1 MQYELRYQVI
11 EPKRNTYQNVIDRYG
26 DRPATRYQEATLD
39 VEPRENFHYRPTW
52 IAGGATV
59 DIWHCDDD
67 GYYAQF
73 APGLP
78 EWNLRGR
85 ITAGGDGRF
94 WIRTIQPAP
103 YQIPTDGATGALIRA
118 ADWHAWRP
126 AHLHMKVSAPGY
138 QVITTQLYFP
148 DDPHNDDDIAMA
160 VKAEL
165 MLDPRPAADG
175 HGVDV
180 EYDYVLDPA

>member
-1 MQYELRYQVI
+1 MTDDTMALFTGNANRALAHEIARHLGV
-11 EPKRNTYQNVIDRYG
+11 PLG
-26 DRPATRYQEATLD
+26 EA
-39 VEPRENFHYRPTW
+39 E
-52 IAGGATV
+52 V

-73 APGLP
+73 APGIP

-85 ITAGGDGRF
+85 ITADADGRF
-94 WIRTIQPAP
+94 RIHTIQPSP

-138 QVITTQLYFP
+138 QLITTQLYFP
-148 DDPHNDDDIAMA
+148 GDPLLSYDPMYNSVPNENARARLVSTFDWENTIPDIAIAYHFDM
-160 VKAEL
+160 
-165 MLDPRPAADG
+165 
-175 HGVDV
+175 
-180 EYDYVLDPA
+180 VLRGRDETPMQTTRS